1 MSPYLVGSLDCSCR
15 FKIFLSRLGALVGP
29 VQNIFFFKVNYIN
42 AFVRHR
48 SNQDYWKGMNKTGWK
63 REIVGM
69 RQMTSQFANIPV
81 DQITGGYASS
91 TWYWI
96 LSSQYLVPAL

>member
-1 MSPYLVGSLDCSCR
+1 MGPSLVGSLGCSCR
-15 FKIFLSRLGALVGP
+15 YKIFLSRLGALVEP
-29 VQNIFFFKVNYIN
+29 VQNIFFLTVNYIN
-42 AFVRHR
+42 SFVRHR

-81 DQITGGYASS
+81 DQITGGYRRHFLNSC
-91 TWYWI
+91 I
-96 LSSQYLVPAL
+96 GFFLHK

>member
-1 MSPYLVGSLDCSCR
+1 VTT
-15 FKIFLSRLGALVGP
+15 RLGTGISKSFLYGVGGP
-29 VQNIFFFKVNYIN
+29 VQNIFVLTFNYIN
-42 AFVRHR
+42 FFVRHR

-81 DQITGGYASS
+81 DQITGGYRRHFLKF
-91 TWYWI
+91 WHWI
-96 LSSQYLVPAL
+96 LSSQYVAPAL